1 MTADG
6 VFTWLGNSPENVTK
20 AEASVKV
27 LRFYGKYTE
36 SLWRF
41 VLPQEI
47 GETVAF
53 CYKLRKNR

>member
-1 MTADG
+1 MAMHTEPL
-6 VFTWLGNSPENVTK
+6 WL
-20 AEASVKV
+20 
-27 LRFYGKYTE
+27 
-36 SLWRF
+36 F

>member
-1 MTADG
+1 MTMH
-6 VFTWLGNSPENVTK
+6 TEPLWL
-20 AEASVKV
+20 
-27 LRFYGKYTE
+27 
-36 SLWRF
+36 F